1 VVGAPIVIQR
11 SDLVEVESV
20 AGAVVVRTSA
30 KSLGAGAV
38 GDVVDIELPNRKRV
52 MATILGPGQVRLAAV
67 SQTASNR

>member
-1 VVGAPIVIQR
+1 
-11 SDLVEVESV
+11 
-20 AGAVVVRTSA
+20 VVRTSA